1 MVSKTTSTKFI
12 APRPVL
18 SKAEGT
24 PMGENPKSE
33 YRKRPRG
40 PKQTTI
46 LETESEKSKLETS
59 WFGILCF
66 LINGIC
72 FEFRISSFEL

>member
-1 MVSKTTSTKFI
+1 MVRQTTSTKFI

-24 PMGENPKSE
+24 PTGKNPKSE
-33 YRKRPRG
+33 YRN
-40 PKQTTI
+40 PKQTKI
-46 LETESEKSKLETS
+46 LETESESSKFETS
-59 WFGILCF
+59 WFGVLCIL
-66 LINGIC
+66 ITGIC